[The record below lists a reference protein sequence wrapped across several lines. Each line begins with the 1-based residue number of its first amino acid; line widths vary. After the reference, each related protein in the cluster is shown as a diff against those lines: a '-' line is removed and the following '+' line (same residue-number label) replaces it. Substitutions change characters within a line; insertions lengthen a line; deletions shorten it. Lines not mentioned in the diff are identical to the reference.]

1 MRANLLVAQS
11 GGPSAAINATVSGVA
26 EFGLVSNNVDKILGA
41 VNGIQGV
48 LNENF
53 IELCDVL
60 SSPRNMQLLCQTPA
74 AALGSCRLK
83 LADVD
88 KDETIY
94 EKIVSIFRK
103 HNIGYFVYIGGND
116 SMDTVRKLSL
126 YIEKKGIEDIK
137 VMGAPKTIDN
147 DLSLTDH
154 CPGFGSA
161 AKYIATTFTELER
174 DRAVY
179 NDQSITVVEVMGRNA
194 GWLTAASILAK
205 ENGGHGP
212 QLIYLCE
219 KPLSKEKFI
228 EDVKREMKKSLHV
241 IIAVSEGVKDEDGR
255 YLSESVQ
262 SGDEDVFGHKYISG
276 VANVLGDIIRENI
289 SGAKVRAIELN
300 LMQRC
305 SARNA
310 SLTDIYESRMLGQK
324 AASCAIEGKTGRM
337 AAVERISNNPY
348 KVRYIDVDVAKVAN
362 LEKKVP
368 LEWITEDGCQVT
380 DEMLEYLRPL
390 IQGEVNMTFINGT
403 PEHIR
408 LY

>member
-1 MRANLLVAQS
+1 
-11 GGPSAAINATVSGVA
+11 
-26 EFGLVSNNVDKILGA
+26 
-41 VNGIQGV
+41 
-48 LNENF
+48 
-53 IELCDVL
+53 
-60 SSPRNMQLLCQTPA
+60 
-74 AALGSCRLK
+74 
-83 LADVD
+83 
-88 KDETIY
+88 
-94 EKIVSIFRK
+94 
-103 HNIGYFVYIGGND
+103 
-116 SMDTVRKLSL
+116 
-126 YIEKKGIEDIK
+126 
-137 VMGAPKTIDN
+137 
-147 DLSLTDH
+147 
-154 CPGFGSA
+154 
-161 AKYIATTFTELER
+161 
-174 DRAVY
+174 
-179 NDQSITVVEVMGRNA
+179 MGRNA

-362 LEKKVP
+362 LEKTVP

-380 DEMLEYLRPL
+380 EEMLEYLRPL